1 MSTRTLAVL
10 ALLAALALAG
20 VWLTR
25 EPPPDAGRE
34 ARAGE
39 PFLPGLEARVNEV
52 SGLRVR
58 AAGGDLLAQVAR
70 RDGTW
75 RVANRAG
82 YPADTTTLRGTLI
95 GLARARRLEPKTD
108 RPQGHARLGVA
119 PIEQAQGKAI
129 EVALEGLERPAAVLI
144 GKPSTG
150 DVGGTYVRRV
160 GAARA
165 WLVSGELERHERVG
179 DWLDDRLVDIPA
191 RAIRRVRI
199 EAVDGAPV
207 VVHHAEPGADGFELQ
222 VPEGRRPLS
231 SSIARSLARVV
242 TDLRLDDVQAA
253 PEAAE
258 LPRLARARFE
268 TFSGLVLEIEA
279 FARSRAEDAHH
290 HVRLRAGTTDAA
302 GAEARERAGR
312 LNARYRGWVYRLPGY
327 KLVNAT
333 QTLEGV
339 LE

>member
-10 ALLAALALAG
+10 ALLAALAVAG

-25 EPPPDAGRE
+25 EPPVDPGRE
-34 ARAGE
+34 ARAGA
-39 PFLPGLEARVNEV
+39 PFLPGLEVRVNEV

-58 AAGGDLLAQVAR
+58 GAGGDLLAHVAR
-70 RDGTW
+70 RDGAW
-75 RVANRAG
+75 RVTNRAG

-95 GLARARRLEPKTD
+95 GLARARRLEPKSD
-108 RPQGHARLGVA
+108 RSDGHARLGVA
-119 PIEQAQGKAI
+119 PIEDAQGKAI
-129 EVALEGLERPAAVLI
+129 EVALEGLEPPPAVLI

-150 DVGGTYVRRV
+150 EVGGTYVRRV

-165 WLVSGELERHERVG
+165 WLVSGELERHDRIG

-191 RAIRRVRI
+191 RQVRLVRI

-207 VVHHAEPGADGFELQ
+207 VTRHPEPSGHGFELQ

-231 SSIARSLARVV
+231 NSIARSLARVV
-242 TDLRLDDVQAA
+242 ADLRLDDVQPAA
-253 PEAAE
+253 EAAD
-258 LPRLARARFE
+258 LPRLAVARFE

-279 FARSRAEDAHH
+279 FAARRAQDAAS
-290 HVRLRAGTTDAA
+290 HVRLHASTTGTA
-302 GAEARERAGR
+302 GAEARARAER
-312 LNARYRGWVYRLPGY
+312 LNARYHGWVYQLPDY
-327 KLVNAT
+327 KFVNAT